1 MSGSTFYEDR
11 GAAQATSV
19 RFTMAVDDDP
29 QTTPRDFDCYDE
41 SEVTAWQD
49 GAWQF
54 VGVRAVADIRIPV
67 GGGSFACYRLKS
79 PGLWGVD
86 YHGTADCDAYL
97 ESIYREEV
105 EELRHALRAM
115 PAALEAEGVA

>member
-1 MSGSTFYEDR
+1 MTRSTFYEDR
-11 GAAQATSV
+11 GAAQAESV
-19 RFTMAVDDDP
+19 RFAMEVEDDP
-29 QTTPRDFDCYDE
+29 HTTPRDFDCYDE
-41 SEVTAWQD
+41 SEVTAWQE
-49 GAWQF
+49 GAWHF
-54 VGVRAVADIRIPV
+54 VGVRAVANIRIPA
-67 GGGSFACYRLKS
+67 GGDSFACYRLKS
-79 PGLWGVD
+79 PGLWGID